1 MPPMPVGQRAGAAA
15 RRASASCGSGGRLKP
30 CVLRHQDEKELLEDS
45 CCPIHRKPCA
55 ERKEANYFFK
65 LSKYQ
70 KELEDLVENTDFV
83 QPASRCD
90 NAWAGLGWA
99 WLGWAWLGW
108 AGLGLAGLGWDGL
121 GWAALGGRQHRTCA
135 VVEGGMGGKEDGA
148 AARALSLR
156 QPRERAAP
164 LAALPGGLD
173 AAQRPRFVR
182 VLLLDAR
189 RNEVLGWVK
198 EGARDFSI
206 SRAAVEWGIPIS
218 RDPKQTVYVWFDAL
232 TGPLPLNALH
242 CIASRSMRGAVAA
255 SVAAGVMRSDPAVV

>member
-1 MPPMPVGQRAGAAA
+1 MG
-15 RRASASCGSGGRLKP
+15 
-30 CVLRHQDEKELLEDS
+30 
-45 CCPIHRKPCA
+45 
-55 ERKEANYFFK
+55 
-65 LSKYQ
+65 
-70 KELEDLVENTDFV
+70 
-83 QPASRCD
+83 
-90 NAWAGLGWA
+90 WAGL
-99 WLGWAWLGW
+99 LWLGW
-108 AGLGLAGLGWDGL
+108 AGLGMAGLGL
-121 GWAALGGRQHRTCA
+121 AAVGGSSFGTRTCA

-148 AARALSLR
+148 AARVHWPKK
-156 QPRERAAP
+156 PREREAP

-173 AAQRPRFVR
+173 AAQKPPFVR

-242 CIASRSMRGAVAA
+242 CIAPRSMRCAVAA
-255 SVAAGVMRSDPAVV
+255 SVTAGVMRSDSAVL